1 MLNGK
6 PQHLVLGENA
16 EEKALQYLLSQG
28 LSAVSRNFRCKQGEI
43 DLIMRHDAALVIVEV
58 RYRKNSKYGSAMETV
73 TAKKQSRII
82 AATCHYLN
90 ANKLTD
96 QAIRFDVVAM
106 TGDDNLNW
114 VKNAFQAGF

>member
-6 PQHLVLGENA
+6 PQHLVQGENA
-16 EEKALQYLLSQG
+16 EEKALQYLLGQG
-28 LSAVSRNFRCKQGEI
+28 LSTVSRNFRCKQGEI
-43 DLIMRHDAALVIVEV
+43 DLIMRQDAALVIVEV

-90 ANKLTD
+90 TNKITD

-106 TGDDNLNW
+106 TGDNNLNW

>member
-6 PQHLVLGENA
+6 PQHLVQGENA
-16 EEKALQYLLSQG
+16 EEKALQYLLGQG
-28 LSAVSRNFRCKQGEI
+28 LSTVSRNFRCKQGEI

-90 ANKLTD
+90 TNKITD

-106 TGDDNLNW
+106 TGDNNLNW